1 MTLPTP
7 PPRTIQQ
14 RLAGLNPRQQEAVRY
29 IDGPCLVLAGAG
41 SGKTSVIT
49 TKIAYLVQVCGMS
62 ARRIAAVTFTNKAA
76 REMKERVGSMLKG
89 KEGHGLTV
97 STFHTL
103 GLNIIRR
110 ELKALGYRPGF
121 SLFDPEDAKALLRD
135 LMHKDAQVDADQ
147 INAVQHRISE
157 WKNDLVLPGQ
167 AMSHAADEDEL
178 FAARV
183 YEAYNRHLK
192 AYNAVDF
199 DDLILLPVVLLRDD
213 PEALARWRKRIH
225 YMLVDEYQD
234 TNVSQYQLVKLLMGE
249 RKTFTVVGDDD
260 QSIYAWRGAR
270 PENLVTLGEDFPRL
284 DVIKLEQNYRSTGT
298 ILRAANTLISNNP
311 HVYEK
316 TLWSDMG
323 DGAPIRVV
331 VNRHE
336 EAEADRVASEILT
349 RRIKERAE
357 WRDFAVLYRGNFQ
370 ARLLEL
376 KLQHYQIPY
385 KLSGGTSFFSRNE
398 IKDAMAYLRLLINP
412 ADDNAFLRIVNVPR
426 REIGPS
432 TLEKL
437 ANYANDQATG
447 RSISLFAA
455 CHELGLAEQLPVRAV
470 ERLGRFTHFID
481 GVRRRMD
488 GGDAIAAIRDMLR
501 EMDYEAWLYQNASA
515 PTIAERRMANVWI
528 LIDQLEKSM
537 QASPEDEGPDEST
550 ASEETETDSVEAAI
564 SRLVLRDILEQQAE
578 EDDSDRVQLLTMHA
592 SKGLEFP
599 HVYLMGL
606 EEELLPH
613 RNAVEAGT
621 VEEERRLAYVGIT
634 RARRTLTLTLA
645 RQRKTYGELMDCAPS
660 RFLDE
665 LPEADLEWEGRPDRE
680 DPEKKQARG
689 QDAIAGLRSLL
700 G

>member
-1 MTLPTP
+1 MS
-7 PPRTIQQ
+7 IQQ
-14 RLAGLNPRQQEAVRY
+14 RLAKLNPRQQEAVRY

-76 REMKERVGSMLKG
+76 REMKERVGQMLKG

-103 GLNIIRR
+103 GLNIIRG
-110 ELKALGYRPGF
+110 ELKALGYKPGF

-135 LMHKDAQVDADQ
+135 LMNKDAQVDAEQ
-147 INAVQHRISE
+147 INAVQHQISE

-167 AMSHAADEDEL
+167 ALSHAVDEDEQY
-178 FAARV
+178 AARV
-183 YEAYNRHLK
+183 YEAYVRHLK

-199 DDLILLPVVLLRDD
+199 DDLILLPVVLLKDN
-213 PEALARWRKRIH
+213 PEVLARWRRKIH

-234 TNVSQYQLVKLLMGE
+234 TNVSQYLLVKLLMEE

-284 DVIKLEQNYRSTGT
+284 NVVKLEQNYRSTGT
-298 ILRAANTLISNNP
+298 ILRAANTLIANNP
-311 HVYEK
+311 HVYDK
-316 TLWSDMG
+316 TLWSEMG
-323 DGAPIRVV
+323 QGAPIRVV

-336 EAEADRVASEILT
+336 EAEAERVASEILT

-426 REIGPS
+426 REIGPG

-437 ANYANDQATG
+437 ANYATERGA
-447 RSISLFAA
+447 SLFDA
-455 CHELGLAEQLPVRAV
+455 CHELGLEQQLPARAV

-488 GGDAIAAIRDMLR
+488 EGDSLAAIRGMLH

-515 PTIAERRMANVWI
+515 PTIAERRMANVWT

-537 QASPEDEGPDEST
+537 KRDPEEIEAEDS
-550 ASEETETDSVEAAI
+550 AETDDVEAAI

-578 EDDSDRVQLLTMHA
+578 EDDTDKVQLLTMHA

-613 RNAVEAGT
+613 RNAIEAGT

-634 RARRTLTLTLA
+634 RARQTLTLTLA
-645 RQRKTYGELMDCAPS
+645 RQRKAFGELMDCTPS

-665 LPEADLEWEGRPDRE
+665 LPPDDLEWVGRADKE
-680 DPEKKQARG
+680 DPDKKQARG

>member
-1 MTLPTP
+1 MS
-7 PPRTIQQ
+7 IQQ
-14 RLAGLNPRQQEAVRY
+14 RLAKLNPRQQQAVRY

-49 TKIAYLVQVCGMS
+49 TKIAYLVQECGMS

-76 REMKERVGSMLKG
+76 REMKERVGQMLQG
-89 KEGHGLTV
+89 REGHGLTV

-110 ELKALGYRPGF
+110 ELKTLGYKPGF

-135 LMHKDAQVDADQ
+135 LMHKDAQVEADQ
-147 INAVQHRISE
+147 INAVQGRISQ

-213 PEALARWRKRIH
+213 SEALGRWRKRIH

-234 TNVSQYQLVKLLMGE
+234 TNVSQYQLVRLLMGE
-249 RKTFTVVGDDD
+249 RQTFTVVGDDD

-284 DVIKLEQNYRSTGT
+284 EVIKLEQNYRSTGT
-298 ILRAANTLISNNP
+298 ILRAANVLIGHNP

-316 TLWSDMG
+316 TLWSEMG
-323 DGAPIRVV
+323 EGAAIRVV

-336 EAEADRVASEILT
+336 EAEAERVASEILT

-426 REIGPS
+426 REIGPG

-437 ANYANDQATG
+437 ANYATERGA
-447 RSISLFAA
+447 SLFAA
-455 CHELGLAEQLPVRAV
+455 CGELGLAEQLPTRAV

-481 GVRRRMD
+481 AVRQRMD

-515 PTIAERRMANVWI
+515 PTIAERRMANVWT

-537 QASPEDEGPDEST
+537 NRDPEDT
-550 ASEETETDSVEAAI
+550 ASTETETDGVEAAI

-613 RNAVEAGT
+613 RNAIEAGT

-645 RQRKTYGELMDCAPS
+645 RQRKAYGELMDCVPS

-689 QDAIAGLRSLL
+689 QDALAGIRSLL

>member
-1 MTLPTP
+1 MS
-7 PPRTIQQ
+7 IQQ
-14 RLAGLNPRQQEAVRY
+14 RLAKLNPRQQEAVRY

-76 REMKERVGSMLKG
+76 REMKERVGQMLKG

-103 GLNIIRR
+103 GLNIIRG
-110 ELKALGYRPGF
+110 ELKALGYKPGF

-135 LMHKDAQVDADQ
+135 LMNKDAQVDAEQ
-147 INAVQHRISE
+147 INAVQHQISE

-167 AMSHAADEDEL
+167 ALSHAVDEDEQY
-178 FAARV
+178 AARV
-183 YEAYNRHLK
+183 YEAYVRHLK

-199 DDLILLPVVLLRDD
+199 DDLILLPVVLLKDN
-213 PEALARWRKRIH
+213 PEVLARWRRKIH

-234 TNVSQYQLVKLLMGE
+234 TNVSQYLLVKLLMEE

-284 DVIKLEQNYRSTGT
+284 NVIKLEQNYRSTGT
-298 ILRAANTLISNNP
+298 ILRAANTLIANNP

-316 TLWSDMG
+316 TLWSEMG
-323 DGAPIRVV
+323 RGAPIRVV

-336 EAEADRVASEILT
+336 EAEAERVASEILT

-426 REIGPS
+426 REIGPG

-437 ANYANDQATG
+437 ANYATERGA
-447 RSISLFAA
+447 SLFDA
-455 CHELGLAEQLPVRAV
+455 CHELGLEQQLPARAV

-488 GGDAIAAIRDMLR
+488 EGNSLAAIRGMLH

-515 PTIAERRMANVWI
+515 PTIAERRMANVWT

-537 QASPEDEGPDEST
+537 RHDPEERAAEIEAED
-550 ASEETETDSVEAAI
+550 AAETGDVEAAI

-578 EDDSDRVQLLTMHA
+578 EDDTDKVQLLTMHA

-613 RNAVEAGT
+613 RNAIEAGT

-634 RARRTLTLTLA
+634 RARQTLTLTLA
-645 RQRKTYGELMDCAPS
+645 RQRKAFGELMDCTPS

-665 LPEADLEWEGRPDRE
+665 LPPDDLEWEGRADKE

>member
-1 MTLPTP
+1 MS
-7 PPRTIQQ
+7 IKQ
-14 RLAGLNPRQQEAVRY
+14 RLAKLNPRQQEAVRF

-49 TKIAYLVQVCGMS
+49 TKIAYLVQECGMS
-62 ARRIAAVTFTNKAA
+62 ARKIAAVTFTNKAA
-76 REMKERVGSMLKG
+76 REMKERVGQLLQG
-89 KEGHGLTV
+89 REGHGLTV

-103 GLNIIRR
+103 GLNIIRG
-110 ELKALGYRPGF
+110 ELKTLGYKPGF

-135 LMHKDAQVDADQ
+135 LMQKDAQIDADQ
-147 INAVQHRISE
+147 ISRVQSQIST
-157 WKNDLVLPGQ
+157 WKNDLVLPGD
-167 AMSHAADEDEL
+167 ALSHAADDDEQ

-213 PEALARWRKRIH
+213 PEVLARWRRKIH

-234 TNVSQYQLVKLLMGE
+234 TNVSQYLLVKLLMAE
-249 RKTFTVVGDDD
+249 RATFTVVGDDD

-284 DVIKLEQNYRSTGT
+284 NVIKLEQNYRSTGT
-298 ILRAANTLISNNP
+298 ILRAANTLIANNP

-316 TLWSDMG
+316 ALWSELG
-323 DGAPIRVV
+323 PGEAIRVV

-426 REIGPS
+426 REIGPG

-447 RSISLFAA
+447 RGISLFAA
-455 CHELGLAEQLPVRAV
+455 CHEIGLEQVLPARAV
-470 ERLGRFTHFID
+470 DRLGRFTHFID

-488 GGDAIAAIRDMLR
+488 SGDAIAAIRDMLR
-501 EMDYEAWLYQNASA
+501 EMDYEAWLHQNASA
-515 PTIAERRMANVWI
+515 PTVAERRMANVWT

-537 QASPEDEGPDEST
+537 ERNAEDSATEDSD
-550 ASEETETDSVEAAI
+550 SLETETDGVEAAI

-606 EEELLPH
+606 EEDLLPH

-645 RQRKTYGELMDCAPS
+645 RQRKAYGELLDCTPS

-665 LPEADLEWEGRPDRE
+665 LPPDDLDWEGRADKE

-689 QDAIAGLRSLL
+689 KDAIAGLRSLL

>member
-1 MTLPTP
+1 MS
-7 PPRTIQQ
+7 IKQ
-14 RLAGLNPRQQEAVRY
+14 RLAKLNPRQQEAVRY

-49 TKIAYLVQVCGMS
+49 TKIAYLIQECGMS

-76 REMKERVGSMLKG
+76 REMKERVGTMLKG

-103 GLNIIRR
+103 GLNVIRG
-110 ELKALGYRPGF
+110 ELKALGYKPGF

-135 LMHKDAQVDADQ
+135 LMNKDAQVDADQ
-147 INAVQHRISE
+147 INQVQHQISA
-157 WKNDLVLPGQ
+157 WKNDLILPGQ
-167 AMSHAADEDEL
+167 ALSHAADENEQY
-178 FAARV
+178 AARV
-183 YEAYNRHLK
+183 YEAYVRHLK

-199 DDLILLPVVLLRDD
+199 DDLILLPVVLLRDNPD
-213 PEALARWRKRIH
+213 VLARWRRKIH

-234 TNVSQYQLVKLLMGE
+234 TNVSQYLLVKLLMEE

-284 DVIKLEQNYRSTGT
+284 NVIKLEQNYRSTGT
-298 ILRAANTLISNNP
+298 ILRAANTLIANNP

-316 TLWSDMG
+316 TLWSEMG
-323 DGAPIRVV
+323 QGAAIRVV

-336 EAEADRVASEILT
+336 EAESERVASEILT

-426 REIGPS
+426 REIGPG

-437 ANYANDQATG
+437 ANYATERGA
-447 RSISLFAA
+447 SLFAA
-455 CHELGLAEQLPVRAV
+455 CHELGLEQQLPARAV

-488 GGDAIAAIRDMLR
+488 GGDAIAAIRSMLH

-515 PTIAERRMANVWI
+515 PTIAEKRMGNVWI

-537 QASPEDEGPDEST
+537 RTDPEDISPEEST
-550 ASEETETDSVEAAI
+550 ASEETETDTVEAAI

-578 EDDSDRVQLLTMHA
+578 EDDTDKVQLLTMHA

-613 RNAVEAGT
+613 RNAIEAGT

-645 RQRKTYGELMDCAPS
+645 RQRKAFGELMDCAPS

-665 LPEADLEWEGRPDRE
+665 LPQEDLEWEGQPDRE

-689 QDAIAGLRSLL
+689 KDAIAGLRSLL

>member
-1 MTLPTP
+1 MS
-7 PPRTIQQ
+7 IKQ
-14 RLAGLNPRQQEAVRY
+14 RLAKLNPRQQEAVRY

-49 TKIAYLVQVCGMS
+49 TKIAYLVQECGMS
-62 ARRIAAVTFTNKAA
+62 ARKIAAVTFTNKAA
-76 REMKERVGSMLKG
+76 REMKERVGQLLKG

-103 GLNIIRR
+103 GLNIIRG
-110 ELKALGYRPGF
+110 ELKALGYKPGF

-135 LMHKDAQVDADQ
+135 LMNKDAQVDADQ
-147 INAVQHRISE
+147 INRVQHQISQ
-157 WKNDLVLPGQ
+157 WKNDLVLPGE
-167 AMSHAADEDEL
+167 ALSHAVDDDEQY
-178 FAARV
+178 AARV
-183 YEAYNRHLK
+183 YEAYVRHLK

-213 PEALARWRKRIH
+213 PAALARWRRKIH

-234 TNVSQYQLVKLLMGE
+234 TNVSQYLLVKLLMSE
-249 RKTFTVVGDDD
+249 RATFTVVGDDD

-284 DVIKLEQNYRSTGT
+284 KVVKLEQNYRSTGT
-298 ILRAANTLISNNP
+298 ILRAANTLIAHNP

-316 TLWSDMG
+316 TLWSQMG
-323 DGAPIRVV
+323 DGEAIRVV

-336 EAEADRVASEILT
+336 EAEAERVASEILT
-349 RRIKERAE
+349 RRIKARAE

-385 KLSGGTSFFSRNE
+385 KLSGGTSFFSRGE

-426 REIGPS
+426 REVGPG

-447 RSISLFAA
+447 RGISLFAA
-455 CHELGLAEQLPVRAV
+455 CHELGLEQVLPTRAV

-481 GVRRRMD
+481 GVRKRMD
-488 GGDAIAAIRDMLR
+488 QGDAISAIREMMRD
-501 EMDYEAWLYQNASA
+501 MDYEAWLHQNASA
-515 PTIAERRMANVWI
+515 PTIAERRMANVWT

-537 QASPEDEGPDEST
+537 QADPEDVSPEDSAPSSD
-550 ASEETETDSVEAAI
+550 ETETDDVQSAI

-634 RARRTLTLTLA
+634 RARQTLTLTLA
-645 RQRKTYGELMDCAPS
+645 RQRKAYGELMDCAPS

-665 LPEADLEWEGRPDRE
+665 LPEADLDWEGRADKE
-680 DPEKKQARG
+680 NPEKKQARG

>member
-1 MTLPTP
+1 MSDI
-7 PPRTIQQ
+7 RQ
-14 RLAGLNPRQQEAVRY
+14 RLAKLNPRQQEAVRF

-49 TKIAYLVQVCGMS
+49 TKIAYLVQECGMS
-62 ARRIAAVTFTNKAA
+62 ARKIAAVTFTNKAA
-76 REMKERVGSMLKG
+76 REMKERVGQMLKG
-89 KEGHGLTV
+89 REGHGLTV
-97 STFHTL
+97 STFHNL

-110 ELKALGYRPGF
+110 ELKTLGFRPGF

-135 LMHKDAQVDADQ
+135 LMQKEADTDAEQ
-147 INAVQHRISE
+147 INAVQSQISQ
-157 WKNDLVLPGQ
+157 WKNDLVLPGP
-167 AMSHAADEDEL
+167 AISHAADEDEQY
-178 FAARV
+178 AARI

-199 DDLILLPVVLLRDD
+199 DDLIMLPVVLLKTD
-213 PEALARWRKRIH
+213 PEALARWRKRIQ

-234 TNVSQYQLVKLLMGE
+234 TNVSQYQLVKMLMDE
-249 RKTFTVVGDDD
+249 RATFTVVGDDD

-284 DVIKLEQNYRSTGT
+284 NVIKLEQNYRSTAT
-298 ILRAANTLISNNP
+298 ILRAANTLIANNP

-323 DGAPIRVV
+323 QGDPIRVV

-336 EAEADRVASEILT
+336 EAEAERVAGEILT

-376 KLQHYQIPY
+376 KLQHHQIPY

-398 IKDAMAYLRLLINP
+398 IKDSMAYLRLLINP
-412 ADDNAFLRIVNVPR
+412 DDDNAFLRIVNVPR
-426 REIGPS
+426 REIGPG

-437 ANYANDQATG
+437 ANYASE
-447 RSISLFAA
+447 RSISMFAA
-455 CHELGLAEQLPVRAV
+455 CHELGLEQVLPTRAI
-470 ERLGRFTHFID
+470 ERLGRFAHFID
-481 GVRRRMD
+481 GVRKRMD
-488 GGDAIAAIRDMLR
+488 QGDAIAAIREMIRD
-501 EMDYEAWLYQNASA
+501 MDYEAWLYQNASA
-515 PTIAERRMANVWI
+515 PTIAERRMANVWT

-537 QASPEDEGPDEST
+537 HRDDEDGE
-550 ASEETETDSVEAAI
+550 ASEETDDVQSAI

-613 RNAVEAGT
+613 RNSIESGT

-645 RQRKTYGELMDCAPS
+645 RQRKAYGELLDCTPS

-665 LPEADLEWEGRPDRE
+665 LPADDLEWEGRADKE
-680 DPEKKQARG
+680 NPEKKQERG
-689 QDAIAGLRSLL
+689 QSAIAGLRSLL

>member
-1 MTLPTP
+1 MTPQP
-7 PPRTIQQ
+7 PKSILSRIK
-14 RLAGLNPRQQEAVRY
+14 GLNPRQQEAVRY

-49 TKIAYLVQVCGMS
+49 TKIAYLVQECGMS
-62 ARRIAAVTFTNKAA
+62 ARKIAAVTFTNKAA
-76 REMKERVGSMLKG
+76 REMKERVGQMLKG

-97 STFHTL
+97 STFHNL
-103 GLNIIRR
+103 GLNIIRG
-110 ELKALGYRPGF
+110 ELKTLGYKPGF

-135 LMHKDAQVDADQ
+135 LMNKDAQVDAEQ
-147 INAVQHRISE
+147 INAVQAKIST
-157 WKNDLVLPGQ
+157 WKNDLVLPGD
-167 AMSHAADEDEL
+167 ALSFAADDDEH

-183 YEAYNRHLK
+183 YEAYVRHLK

-199 DDLILLPVVLLRDD
+199 DDLILLPVVLLQRD
-213 PEALARWRKRIH
+213 PEALARWRRKIH

-234 TNVSQYQLVKLLMGE
+234 TNVSQYLLVKLLMAE
-249 RKTFTVVGDDD
+249 RATFTVVGDDD

-284 DVIKLEQNYRSTGT
+284 KVIKLEQNYRSTGT
-298 ILRAANTLISNNP
+298 ILRAANTLIANNP
-311 HVYEK
+311 HVYDK

-336 EAEADRVASEILT
+336 EAEAERVASEMLT
-349 RRIKERAE
+349 RRIKEKAE

-426 REIGPS
+426 REIGPG

-437 ANYANDQATG
+437 ANYATE

-455 CHELGLAEQLPVRAV
+455 CHELGLEQTLPTRAV
-470 ERLGRFTHFID
+470 ERLSRFTHFID
-481 GVRRRMD
+481 GVRKRMD
-488 GGDAIAAIRDMLR
+488 QGDAIAAIRDMLR
-501 EMDYEAWLYQNASA
+501 DMDYEAWLYQNASA

-528 LIDQLEKSM
+528 LIDQLEKSLNRD
-537 QASPEDEGPDEST
+537 PEDATDST
-550 ASEETETDSVEAAI
+550 ETETDGVEVAI

-606 EEELLPH
+606 EEDLLPH
-613 RNAVEAGT
+613 RNAIEMDT

-645 RQRKTYGELMDCAPS
+645 RQRKAYGELMDCQPS

-665 LPEADLEWEGRPDRE
+665 LPADDLEWEGRADKE

-689 QDAIAGLRSLL
+689 KDAIAGLRSLL

>member
-1 MTLPTP
+1 MSDIRP
-7 PPRTIQQ
+7 
-14 RLAGLNPRQQEAVRY
+14 RLAKLNPRQQEAVRF

-49 TKIAYLVQVCGMS
+49 TKIAYLVQECGMS
-62 ARRIAAVTFTNKAA
+62 ARKIAAVTFTNKAA
-76 REMKERVGSMLKG
+76 REMKERVGQMLKG
-89 KEGHGLTV
+89 REGYGLTV
-97 STFHTL
+97 STFHNL

-110 ELKALGYRPGF
+110 ELKALGFRPGF

-135 LMHKDAQVDADQ
+135 LMQKEADTDAEQ
-147 INAVQHRISE
+147 INGVQSQISQ
-157 WKNDLVLPGQ
+157 WKNDLVLPGP
-167 AMSHAADEDEL
+167 AISHAEDEDQQY
-178 FAARV
+178 AARI

-199 DDLILLPVVLLRDD
+199 DDLIMLPVVLLKTD
-213 PEALARWRKRIH
+213 PDALARWRKRIQ

-234 TNVSQYQLVKLLMGE
+234 TNVSQYQLVKMLMDE
-249 RKTFTVVGDDD
+249 RATFTVVGDDD

-284 DVIKLEQNYRSTGT
+284 NVIKLEQNYRSTAT
-298 ILRAANTLISNNP
+298 ILRAANTLIANNP

-323 DGAPIRVV
+323 PGDPIRVI

-336 EAEADRVASEILT
+336 EAEAERVAGEILT
-349 RRIKERAE
+349 RRIKESAE

-376 KLQHYQIPY
+376 KLQHHQIPY

-398 IKDAMAYLRLLINP
+398 IKDSMAYLRLLINP
-412 ADDNAFLRIVNVPR
+412 DDDNAFLRIVNVPR
-426 REIGPS
+426 REIGPG

-437 ANYANDQATG
+437 ANYASERG
-447 RSISLFAA
+447 GSMFSA
-455 CHELGLAEQLPVRAV
+455 CHEMGLEQVLPTRAV
-470 ERLGRFTHFID
+470 ERLGRFAHFID
-481 GVRRRMD
+481 GVRKRMD
-488 GGDAIAAIRDMLR
+488 QGDAIAAIREMIRD
-501 EMDYEAWLYQNASA
+501 MDYEAWLYQNASA
-515 PTIAERRMANVWI
+515 PTIAERRMANVWT

-537 QASPEDEGPDEST
+537 HRDDEDGE
-550 ASEETETDSVEAAI
+550 ASEETDDVQSAI

-613 RNAVEAGT
+613 RNSIESGT

-645 RQRKTYGELMDCAPS
+645 RQRKAYGELLDCTPS

-665 LPEADLEWEGRPDRE
+665 LPADDLEWEGRADKE
-680 DPEKKQARG
+680 NPERKQERG
-689 QDAIAGLRSLL
+689 QSAIAGLRSLL

>member
-1 MTLPTP
+1 MSDI
-7 PPRTIQQ
+7 RQ
-14 RLAGLNPRQQEAVRY
+14 RLAKLNPRQQEAVRF

-49 TKIAYLVQVCGMS
+49 TKIAYLVQECGMS
-62 ARRIAAVTFTNKAA
+62 ARKIAAVTFTNKAA
-76 REMKERVGSMLKG
+76 REMKERVGQMLKG
-89 KEGHGLTV
+89 REGHGLTV
-97 STFHTL
+97 STFHNL

-110 ELKALGYRPGF
+110 ELKTLGFRPGF

-135 LMHKDAQVDADQ
+135 LMQKEADTDAEQ
-147 INAVQHRISE
+147 INAVQNRISQ
-157 WKNDLVLPGQ
+157 WKNDLVLPGP
-167 AMSHAADEDEL
+167 AISHAADEDEQY
-178 FAARV
+178 AARI

-199 DDLILLPVVLLRDD
+199 DDLIMLPVVLLQTD
-213 PEALARWRKRIH
+213 PEALARWRKRIQ

-234 TNVSQYQLVKLLMGE
+234 TNVSQYQLVKMLMNE
-249 RKTFTVVGDDD
+249 RATFTVVGDDD

-284 DVIKLEQNYRSTGT
+284 NVIKLEQNYRSTAT
-298 ILRAANTLISNNP
+298 ILRAANTLIANNP

-323 DGAPIRVV
+323 QGDPIRVV

-336 EAEADRVASEILT
+336 EAEAERVAGEILT

-376 KLQHYQIPY
+376 KLQHHQIPY

-398 IKDAMAYLRLLINP
+398 IKDSMAYLRLLINP
-412 ADDNAFLRIVNVPR
+412 DDDNAFLRIVNVPR
-426 REIGPS
+426 REIGPG

-437 ANYANDQATG
+437 ANYATERGA
-447 RSISLFAA
+447 SMFAA
-455 CHELGLAEQLPVRAV
+455 CHELGLEQVLPTRAV
-470 ERLGRFTHFID
+470 ERLGCFAHFID
-481 GVRRRMD
+481 GVRKRMD
-488 GGDAIAAIRDMLR
+488 QGDAIAAIREMIRD
-501 EMDYEAWLYQNASA
+501 MDYEAWLYQNASA
-515 PTIAERRMANVWI
+515 PTIAERRMANVWT

-537 QASPEDEGPDEST
+537 HRDDEDGE
-550 ASEETETDSVEAAI
+550 ASEETDDVQSAI

-613 RNAVEAGT
+613 RNSIESGT

-645 RQRKTYGELMDCAPS
+645 RQRKAYGELLDCTPS

-665 LPEADLEWEGRPDRE
+665 LPADDLEWEGRADKE
-680 DPEKKQARG
+680 NPEKKQERG
-689 QDAIAGLRSLL
+689 QSAIAGLRSLL

>member
-1 MTLPTP
+1 MSASIAS
-7 PPRTIQQ
+7 RV
-14 RLAGLNPRQQEAVRY
+14 AGLNPRQQEAVRY

-49 TKIAYLVQVCGMS
+49 TKIAYLVQECGMS

-76 REMKERVGSMLKG
+76 REMKERVGGMLKG

-103 GLNIIRR
+103 GLNIIRS

-135 LMHKDAQVDADQ
+135 LMNKDAQVDAEQ
-147 INAVQHRISE
+147 INAVQHQISQ
-157 WKNDLVLPGQ
+157 WKNDLVLPGP
-167 AMSHAADEDEL
+167 ALSHAADDDEQY
-178 FAARV
+178 AARV
-183 YEAYNRHLK
+183 YEAYVRHLK

-213 PEALARWRKRIH
+213 PAVLARWQRKIH

-234 TNVSQYQLVKLLMGE
+234 TNISQYLLVRLLMGE
-249 RKTFTVVGDDD
+249 RSTFTVVGDDD

-284 DVIKLEQNYRSTGT
+284 KVIKLEQNYRSTGI
-298 ILRAANTLISNNP
+298 ILRAANTLIANNP
-311 HVYEK
+311 HIYDK
-316 TLWSDMG
+316 TLWSEMG
-323 DGAPIRVV
+323 EGAAIRVV

-336 EAEADRVASEILT
+336 EAEAERVASEILT
-349 RRIKERAE
+349 RRIKESAA

-455 CHELGLAEQLPVRAV
+455 CRELGLAQQLPERAV
-470 ERLGRFTHFID
+470 ERLSRFTHFID

-488 GGDAIAAIRDMLR
+488 QGDAIDAIRGMLH

-515 PTIAERRMANVWI
+515 PTIAERRMANVWV
-528 LIDQLEKSM
+528 LVDQLEKSM
-537 QASPEDEGPDEST
+537 NRDPEDTDST
-550 ASEETETDSVEAAI
+550 ETETDDVEAAI

-613 RNAVEAGT
+613 RNAIEAGT

-645 RQRKTYGELMDCAPS
+645 RQRKAYGELMDCTPS

-665 LPEADLEWEGRPDRE
+665 LPQDDLEWEGRADRE

-689 QDAIAGLRSLL
+689 QSAIAGLRSLL

>member
-1 MTLPTP
+1 MSDI
-7 PPRTIQQ
+7 RQ
-14 RLAGLNPRQQEAVRY
+14 RLAKLNPRQQEAVRF

-49 TKIAYLVQVCGMS
+49 TKIAYLVQECGMS
-62 ARRIAAVTFTNKAA
+62 ARKIAAVTFTNKAA
-76 REMKERVGSMLKG
+76 REMKERVGQMLKG
-89 KEGHGLTV
+89 REGHGLTV
-97 STFHTL
+97 STFHNL

-110 ELKALGYRPGF
+110 ELKALGFRPGF

-135 LMHKDAQVDADQ
+135 LMQKEADTDAEQ
-147 INAVQHRISE
+147 INGVQNQISQ
-157 WKNDLVLPGQ
+157 WKNDLVLPGP
-167 AMSHAADEDEL
+167 AISHAEDEDQQY
-178 FAARV
+178 AARI

-199 DDLILLPVVLLRDD
+199 DDLIMLPVVLLKTD

-234 TNVSQYQLVKLLMGE
+234 TNVSQYQLVKMLMDE
-249 RKTFTVVGDDD
+249 RATFTVVGDDD

-284 DVIKLEQNYRSTGT
+284 NVIKLEQNYRSTAT
-298 ILRAANTLISNNP
+298 ILRAANTLIANNP

-323 DGAPIRVV
+323 QGDPIRVV

-336 EAEADRVASEILT
+336 EAEAERVAGEILT

-376 KLQHYQIPY
+376 KLQHHQIPY

-412 ADDNAFLRIVNVPR
+412 DDDNAFLRIVNVPR
-426 REIGPS
+426 REIGPG

-437 ANYANDQATG
+437 ANYASERG
-447 RSISLFAA
+447 GSMFSA
-455 CHELGLAEQLPVRAV
+455 CHEMGLEQVLPTRAV
-470 ERLGRFTHFID
+470 ERLGRFAHFID
-481 GVRRRMD
+481 GVRKRMD
-488 GGDAIAAIRDMLR
+488 QGDAIAAIREMIRD
-501 EMDYEAWLYQNASA
+501 MDYEAWLYQNASA
-515 PTIAERRMANVWI
+515 PTIAERRMANVWT

-537 QASPEDEGPDEST
+537 HRDDEEGE
-550 ASEETETDSVEAAI
+550 ASEETDDVQSAI

-613 RNAVEAGT
+613 RNSIESGT
-621 VEEERRLAYVGIT
+621 IEEERRLAYVGIT

-645 RQRKTYGELMDCAPS
+645 RQRKAYGELLDCTPS

-665 LPEADLEWEGRPDRE
+665 LPADDLEWEGRADKE
-680 DPEKKQARG
+680 NPEKKQERG
-689 QDAIAGLRSLL
+689 QSAIAGLRSLL

>member
-1 MTLPTP
+1 MSPT
-7 PPRTIQQ
+7 IAN
-14 RLAGLNPRQQEAVRY
+14 RLASLNPRQQEAVRY

-49 TKIAYLVQVCGMS
+49 TKIAYLVQECGMS

-110 ELKALGYRPGF
+110 ELKALGYRSGF

-135 LMHKDAQVDADQ
+135 LMNKDAQVDADQ
-147 INAVQHRISE
+147 INAVQHQISQ

-167 AMSHAADEDEL
+167 ALSHAADDDEQY
-178 FAARV
+178 AARV
-183 YEAYNRHLK
+183 YEAYVRHLK

-213 PEALARWRKRIH
+213 TEALARWRRKIH

-234 TNVSQYQLVKLLMGE
+234 TNISQYLLVRLLMGE
-249 RKTFTVVGDDD
+249 RATFTVVGDDD

-284 DVIKLEQNYRSTGT
+284 KVIKLEQNYRSTGT
-298 ILRAANTLISNNP
+298 ILRTANTLIANNP
-311 HVYEK
+311 HVYDK
-316 TLWSDMG
+316 TLWSEMG
-323 DGAPIRVV
+323 EGAAIRVV

-336 EAEADRVASEILT
+336 EAEAERVASEILT
-349 RRIKERAE
+349 RRIKEKAE

-426 REIGPS
+426 REIGPG

-437 ANYANDQATG
+437 ANYANDQASG

-455 CHELGLAEQLPVRAV
+455 CHELGLEQQLPVRAV

-488 GGDAIAAIRDMLR
+488 QGDAIDAIRGMLH

-515 PTIAERRMANVWI
+515 PTIAERRMANVWV
-528 LIDQLEKSM
+528 LVDQLEKSM
-537 QASPEDEGPDEST
+537 NRDPEDT
-550 ASEETETDSVEAAI
+550 ASTETETNDVESAI

-613 RNAVEAGT
+613 RNAIEAGT

-645 RQRKTYGELMDCAPS
+645 RQRKTYGELMDCTPS

-665 LPEADLEWEGRPDRE
+665 LPDDDLEWEGRADRE

-689 QDAIAGLRSLL
+689 KDAIAGLRSLL

>member
-1 MTLPTP
+1 MS
-7 PPRTIQQ
+7 IHQ
-14 RLAGLNPRQQEAVRY
+14 RLAKLNPRQQEAVRY

-49 TKIAYLVQVCGMS
+49 TKIAYLVQECGMS

-76 REMKERVGSMLKG
+76 REMKERVGQMLKG

-103 GLNIIRR
+103 GLNIIRG
-110 ELKALGYRPGF
+110 ELKALGYKPGF

-135 LMHKDAQVDADQ
+135 LMNKDAQVDAEQ
-147 INAVQHRISE
+147 INAVQAQISQ
-157 WKNDLVLPGQ
+157 WKNDLILPGE
-167 AMSHAADEDEL
+167 ALSHAADDDQH

-183 YEAYNRHLK
+183 YEAYGRHLK

-199 DDLILLPVVLLRDD
+199 DDLILLPVALLQRD
-213 PEALARWRKRIH
+213 PEALARWRRKIH

-234 TNVSQYQLVKLLMGE
+234 TNVSQYLLVKLLMEE

-284 DVIKLEQNYRSTGT
+284 NVIKLEQNYRSTGT
-298 ILRAANTLISNNP
+298 ILRAANTLIANNP

-316 TLWSDMG
+316 TLWSEMG
-323 DGAPIRVV
+323 QGAPIRVV

-336 EAEADRVASEILT
+336 EAEAERVASEILT

-426 REIGPS
+426 REIGPG

-437 ANYANDQATG
+437 ANYATERG
-447 RSISLFAA
+447 VSLFDA
-455 CHELGLAEQLPVRAV
+455 CHELGLEQQLPARAV
-470 ERLGRFTHFID
+470 ECLGRFTHFID

-488 GGDAIAAIRDMLR
+488 QGDALAAIRGMLH

-515 PTIAERRMANVWI
+515 PTIAEKRMANVWT

-537 QASPEDEGPDEST
+537 KPALGNESPEERAEQAG
-550 ASEETETDSVEAAI
+550 EEDDAETDDVEAAI

-578 EDDSDRVQLLTMHA
+578 EDDTDRVQLLTMHA

-613 RNAVEAGT
+613 RNAIEAGT

-634 RARRTLTLTLA
+634 RARQTLTLTLA
-645 RQRKTYGELMDCAPS
+645 RQRKAFGELMDCVPS

-665 LPEADLEWEGRPDRE
+665 LPPDDLEWEGRPDRE
-680 DPEKKQARG
+680 DPDKKQARG

>member
-1 MTLPTP
+1 MSLPISIHK
-7 PPRTIQQ
+7 RI
-14 RLAGLNPRQQEAVRY
+14 AGLNPRQQEAVRY

-49 TKIAYLVQVCGMS
+49 TKIAYLVQECGMS
-62 ARRIAAVTFTNKAA
+62 ARKIAAVTFTNKAA
-76 REMKERVGSMLKG
+76 REMKERVGEMLKG
-89 KEGHGLTV
+89 REGHGLTV

-103 GLNIIRR
+103 GLNIIRG
-110 ELKALGYRPGF
+110 ELKTLGYKPGF

-135 LMHKDAQVDADQ
+135 LMQKEADTDAEQ
-147 INAVQHRISE
+147 INAVQSQISQ

-167 AMSHAADEDEL
+167 AISHAADEGAQY
-178 FAARV
+178 AARV

-199 DDLILLPVVLLRDD
+199 DDLILLPVILLRDNPD
-213 PEALARWRKRIH
+213 VLARWQRKIH

-234 TNVSQYQLVKLLMGE
+234 TNVSQYQLVKLLMAE
-249 RKTFTVVGDDD
+249 RATFTVVGDDD

-270 PENLVTLGEDFPRL
+270 PENLVTLGEDFARL
-284 DVIKLEQNYRSTGT
+284 NVIKLEQNYRSTGI
-298 ILRAANTLISNNP
+298 ILRAANTLIGHNP

-316 TLWSDMG
+316 TLWSEMG
-323 DGAPIRVV
+323 QGHAIRVI

-336 EAEADRVASEILT
+336 EAEAERVASEILT

-412 ADDNAFLRIVNVPR
+412 GDDNAFLRIVNVPR
-426 REIGPS
+426 REVGPG

-437 ANYANDQATG
+437 ANYATE
-447 RSISLFAA
+447 RHVSLFAA
-455 CHELGLAEQLPVRAV
+455 CHEIGLEQVLPTRAV
-470 ERLGRFTHFID
+470 ERLSRFTHFID

-488 GGDAIAAIRDMLR
+488 QGDAIAAIREMLHD
-501 EMDYEAWLYQNASA
+501 MDYEAWLFQNASA
-515 PTIAERRMANVWI
+515 PTVAERRMANVWT
-528 LIDQLEKSM
+528 LVDQLEKSM
-537 QASPEDEGPDEST
+537 HRDDEDGE
-550 ASEETETDSVEAAI
+550 ASEETDDVQSAI

-606 EEELLPH
+606 EEDLLPH
-613 RNAVEAGT
+613 RNAIETGT
-621 VEEERRLAYVGIT
+621 IEEERRLAYVGIT

-645 RQRKTYGELMDCAPS
+645 RQRKTYGELLDCTPS
-660 RFLDE
+660 RFLEE
-665 LPEADLEWEGRPDRE
+665 LPPDDLEWEGRADKE

-689 QDAIAGLRSLL
+689 QDALAGIRSLL

>member
-1 MTLPTP
+1 MS
-7 PPRTIQQ
+7 IQQ
-14 RLAGLNPRQQEAVRY
+14 RLAKLNPRQQEAVRY

-49 TKIAYLVQVCGMS
+49 TKIAYLVQECGMS

-76 REMKERVGSMLKG
+76 REMKERVGQMLKG

-103 GLNIIRR
+103 GLNIIRG
-110 ELKALGYRPGF
+110 ELKALGYKPGF

-135 LMHKDAQVDADQ
+135 LMNKDAQVDAEQ
-147 INAVQHRISE
+147 INAVQHQISE

-167 AMSHAADEDEL
+167 ALSHAVDEDAQY
-178 FAARV
+178 AARV
-183 YEAYNRHLK
+183 YEAYVRHLK

-199 DDLILLPVVLLRDD
+199 DDLILLPVVLLKDN
-213 PEALARWRKRIH
+213 PEVLARWRRKIH

-234 TNVSQYQLVKLLMGE
+234 TNVSQYLLVKLLMEE

-284 DVIKLEQNYRSTGT
+284 NVIKLEQNYRSTGT
-298 ILRAANTLISNNP
+298 ILRAANTLIANNP

-316 TLWSDMG
+316 TLWSEMG
-323 DGAPIRVV
+323 QGAPIRVV

-336 EAEADRVASEILT
+336 EAEAERVASEILT

-426 REIGPS
+426 REIGPG

-437 ANYANDQATG
+437 ANYATERGA
-447 RSISLFAA
+447 SLFDA
-455 CHELGLAEQLPVRAV
+455 CHELGLEQQLPARAV

-488 GGDAIAAIRDMLR
+488 EGDALAAIRGMLH

-515 PTIAERRMANVWI
+515 PTIAEKRMANVWT

-537 QASPEDEGPDEST
+537 KRDPEEIEAEES
-550 ASEETETDSVEAAI
+550 AEADDVEAAI

-578 EDDSDRVQLLTMHA
+578 EDDTDRVQLLTMHA

-613 RNAVEAGT
+613 RNAIEAGT

-634 RARRTLTLTLA
+634 RARQTLTLTLA
-645 RQRKTYGELMDCAPS
+645 RQRKAFGELMDCVPS

-665 LPEADLEWEGRPDRE
+665 LPADDLEWEGRPDRE
-680 DPEKKQARG
+680 DPDKKQARG

>member
-1 MTLPTP
+1 MS
-7 PPRTIQQ
+7 IQQ
-14 RLAGLNPRQQEAVRY
+14 RLAKLNPRQQDAVRY

-49 TKIAYLVQVCGMS
+49 TKIAYLVQECGMS
-62 ARRIAAVTFTNKAA
+62 ARKIAAVTFTNKAA
-76 REMKERVGSMLKG
+76 REMKERVGQLLQG
-89 KEGHGLTV
+89 REGHGLTV

-103 GLNIIRR
+103 GLNIIRG
-110 ELKALGYRPGF
+110 ELKTLGYKPGF

-135 LMHKDAQVDADQ
+135 LMQKDAQIDAEQ
-147 INAVQHRISE
+147 INRVQQQIST

-167 AMSHAADEDEL
+167 AMSHAADDDEQ

-199 DDLILLPVVLLRDD
+199 DDLILLPVVLLSSDT
-213 PEALARWRKRIH
+213 EALARWRRKIH

-234 TNVSQYQLVKLLMGE
+234 TNISQYQLVRLLMAE
-249 RKTFTVVGDDD
+249 RATFTVVGDDD

-284 DVIKLEQNYRSTGT
+284 KVIKLEQNYRSTGI

-316 TLWSDMG
+316 ALWSDKG
-323 DGAPIRVV
+323 IGAPVRIV

-336 EAEADRVASEILT
+336 EAEAERVASEILT
-349 RRIKERAE
+349 RRIKESAA

-376 KLQHYQIPY
+376 KLQHYQVPY

-412 ADDNAFLRIVNVPR
+412 GDDNAFLRIVNVPR
-426 REIGPS
+426 REIGPG

-447 RSISLFAA
+447 RGISLFAA
-455 CHELGLAEQLPVRAV
+455 CHELGLEQVLPTRAV

-488 GGDAIAAIRDMLR
+488 QGDAISALR
-501 EMDYEAWLYQNASA
+501 EMFRDMDYEAWLHQNASA
-515 PTIAERRMANVWI
+515 PTVAERRMANVWT
-528 LIDQLEKSM
+528 LLDQLEKSM
-537 QASPEDEGPDEST
+537 EREEG
-550 ASEETETDSVEAAI
+550 EETDDVESAI

-578 EDDSDRVQLLTMHA
+578 EDDSDRVQLLTLHA
-592 SKGLEFP
+592 AKGLEFP
-599 HVYLMGL
+599 HVYVMGL

-613 RNAVEAGT
+613 RNAIEAGT
-621 VEEERRLAYVGIT
+621 IEEERRLAYVGIT
-634 RARRTLTLTLA
+634 RARQTLTLTLA
-645 RQRKTYGELMDCAPS
+645 RQRKAYGELMDCTPS

-665 LPEADLEWEGRPDRE
+665 LPEADLDWEGRADKE

-689 QDAIAGLRSLL
+689 KDAIAGLRSLL